1 MTTIS
6 PERIA
11 QIVALRNLASPAKA
25 GAQQRAARNWAPAFA
40 GEAVEMGGGK

>member
-11 QIVALRNLASPAKA
+11 QIEARRDELQALMASGALVALDRVQSMYILIHTN
-25 GAQQRAARNWAPAFA
+25 GA
-40 GEAVEMGGGK
+40 